1 MLIEFFIGIGVV
13 FGLLAGLIAFLITY
27 DEWQKHLFVGWK
39 LWREPL
45 VRGLFAFVV
54 FFVLSVVIG
63 FLLTNFV
70 IQR

>member
-1 MLIEFFIGIGVV
+1 MPIELFLGIGVV
-13 FGLLAGLIAFLITY
+13 FGFLAGLIAFLITY
-27 DEWQKHLFVGWK
+27 DEWQKHLFVGWE

-45 VRGLFAFVV
+45 VRGLFTFVV
-54 FFVLSVVIG
+54 FVVLSVVIG